1 MRYEDPVFRP
11 PCESGSL
18 IIQATIG
25 CPHNRCL
32 FCGMYKGKKY
42 RVRPLREIEEDL
54 QMARRAWADPRSVF
68 LADGNTIAMR
78 TGDLVQVLDY
88 VREAFPN
95 LERISCYGGA
105 RFIRGRK
112 VEDLRRLAEH
122 GLKIVYMGLE
132 SGDDEILER
141 VCKGATAEDYVRA
154 ADRLR
159 QAGIQLSTYVLA
171 GLGGRE
177 RWRQHAVN
185 SAKTLNRMS
194 PDFIRIRTL
203 VLMPGFPMYEQLEDG
218 RFEEL
223 SGREVA
229 LETRLLL
236 ENLDV
241 EGAEFLSD
249 HVSNY
254 LPIYGTL
261 PEDKQKMLAAID
273 KALAAPDNPLLG
285 PRTIHSL

>member
-141 VCKGATAEDYVRA
+141 VCKGATAENYVRA

>member
-1 MRYEDPVFRP
+1 LRYEEPVFRP

-25 CPHNRCL
+25 CPHNKCM

-42 RVRPLREIEEDL
+42 RVRPLPDIAEDL
-54 QMARRAWADPRSVF
+54 QMARRVWSDPYSVF

-78 TGDLVQVLDY
+78 TDDLVQVLDY
-88 VREAFPN
+88 VREAFPKVG
-95 LERISCYGGA
+95 RISCYGGA
-105 RFIRGRK
+105 RFIKGRK
-112 VEDLRRLAEH
+112 VEDLRRLKEH

-132 SGDDEILER
+132 SGDDLILER
-141 VCKGATAEDYVRA
+141 VCKGADSDDYVRA
-154 ADRLR
+154 AHKLR
-159 QAGIQLSTYVLA
+159 EAGIELSTYVLA

-177 RWRQHAVN
+177 RWREHALN

-194 PDFIRIRTL
+194 PDYIRIRTL
-203 VLMPGFPMYEQLEDG
+203 VLMPGFPMYDQLASGE
-218 RFEEL
+218 FEEL
-223 SGREVA
+223 TGREVA

-236 ENLDV
+236 ENLEV

-254 LPIYGTL
+254 LPIYGRL
-261 PEDKQKMLAAID
+261 PEDKEKMLAAID
-273 KALAAPDNPLLG
+273 DALDAPDNPMLG